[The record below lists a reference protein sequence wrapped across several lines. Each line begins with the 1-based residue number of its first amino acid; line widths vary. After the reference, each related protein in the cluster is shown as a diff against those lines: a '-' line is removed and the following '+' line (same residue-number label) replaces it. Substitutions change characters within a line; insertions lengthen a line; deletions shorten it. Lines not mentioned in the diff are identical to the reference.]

1 MENVSYGATICA
13 ERSAAINM
21 MTNSSSRKILALAV
35 AAGDT
40 CDTMPCGICR
50 QFLCEFMEPDA
61 PVYTVARNGDY
72 MVKTFAE
79 IMPFAFTSFKK
90 D

>member
-1 MENVSYGATICA
+1 ML
-13 ERSAAINM
+13 
-21 MTNSSSRKILALAV
+21 K
-35 AAGDT
+35 
-40 CDTMPCGICR
+40 GIDITLYEKT
-50 QFLCEFMEPDA
+50 QSGTDEADA